1 MRVRVPNKRQAV
13 VGVGLAAV
21 LVGLALVAFHIGP
34 LSPTR
39 ITVTPIAYDTL
50 TPSVFG
56 IGHVEARQSWL
67 MGPTVAGRVLRVH
80 VDVGQTVQAGQLLA
94 EMDPVDLNARVQAQA
109 AALARAHSVVSAA
122 EAQVSDAQAK
132 RALALANLQRQQD
145 LARQQFISASALEGR
160 EQEWRS
166 ADAGIQAAQA
176 TLQAARQDVQR
187 LQAEHAAALQQQQN
201 TRLVAPAH
209 AVVLSR
215 EAEPGSTVV
224 AGQPVLRLV
233 NPASLWVK
241 LRVDQGRSAGLAKG
255 LAAHIVLRSQPRQG
269 LDGRVA
275 RVDPQADSVTE
286 ERIAQVD
293 FVQRPDV
300 LSVGEMAEV
309 TLRLEP
315 IANALV
321 VPQASVQTHQ
331 GRSGVWRV
339 QRHQLEFVPVQWG
352 VASLDGRIQALQG
365 LSPGDTVVVYSDK
378 PLSADDDFKVV
389 EAVVNKAMP

>member
-1 MRVRVPNKRQAV
+1 MMIKAPNKRQTM
-13 VGVGLAAV
+13 VGVGLAMV
-21 LVGLALVAFHIGP
+21 LVGLGYVAFHIGP
-34 LSPTR
+34 LASTQ
-39 ITVTPIAYDTL
+39 ITVTHIQHEDL

-56 IGHVEARQSWL
+56 VGQVEARQSWL

-94 EMDPVDLNARVQAQA
+94 EMDPVDLDARVQAQA

-122 EAQVSDAQAK
+122 QAQVSDAQAK

-160 EQEWRS
+160 EQEWQS
-166 ADAGIQAAQA
+166 ADAVILAAQA

-187 LQAEHAAALQQQQN
+187 LQAEHAAALKQQQN
-201 TRLVAPAH
+201 TRLVAPAP
-209 AVVLSR
+209 ALVLSR

-233 NPASLWVK
+233 NPASLWIK
-241 LRVDQGRSAGLAKG
+241 LRVDQGRSAGLANG
-255 LAAHIVLRSQPRQG
+255 LAANIVLRSQPQQV
-269 LDGRVA
+269 LEGRVA
-275 RVDPQADSVTE
+275 RVDLQADSVTE
-286 ERIAQVD
+286 ERMAQVD
-293 FVQRPDV
+293 FAQRPDV

-315 IANALV
+315 VGNTLV
-321 VPQASVQTHQ
+321 VPQASVQTQQ

-339 QRHQLEFVPVQWG
+339 KHHQLEFVPVQWG

-365 LSPGDTVVVYSDK
+365 LSAGDTVVVYSDK
-378 PLSADDDFKVV
+378 PLKAGDDFSVV
-389 EAVVNKAMP
+389 QTLVKKTTP